1 MKIIVD
7 DKIPYIKGQIEQL
20 GSEVLY
26 LSGAAISARD
36 VKDADVLVVRTR
48 THCNRELLEGSRV
61 RFIVTATIGFD
72 HLDTVYLHEA
82 GIEWTNCPG
91 CNATSVGQYVRNTLF
106 LLEREK
112 GLCLREATLGIVG
125 VGHVGTAVLEACRP
139 YVGRVLLNDP
149 PKVKRLAG
157 ELSSHRTIESSSH
170 RTIESSSHRA
180 LESSNHQEC
189 YCDLSELQRECD
201 VITFHTPLVKD
212 GQWPT
217 FHLADE
223 AFFRALPRKPFLV
236 NAARGEVVDN
246 EALERALDEGCVRQA
261 VIDTW
266 EGEPRLS
273 RTLLNKVYIGT
284 PHVAGYSADGKA
296 NATRMS
302 LQAVASWMGRHGL
315 LPAPYD
321 EEHLPTFLVEPPA
334 VYDNEVGSGMDGN
347 GIDGRGGG
355 ATDYDALVSKALRL
369 YDPRTDSVR
378 LKEAPEGFEKQRGN
392 YPLRR
397 ECFAQ

>member
-26 LSGAAISARD
+26 LSGAAITAED
-36 VKDADVLVVRTR
+36 VRDADVLMVRTR
-48 THCNRELLEGSRV
+48 THCNRALLEGSSV
-61 RFIVTATIGFD
+61 KFIVTATIGFD
-72 HLDTVYLHEA
+72 HLDTDYLREA

-112 GLCLREATLGIVG
+112 GLDLKTATLGIVG
-125 VGHVGTAVLEACRP
+125 VGHVGSAVLEACRP

-149 PKVKRLAG
+149 PKVSRLAG
-157 ELSSHRTIESSSH
+157 ESSC
-170 RTIESSSHRA
+170 
-180 LESSNHQEC
+180 QC
-189 YCDLSELQRECD
+189 DDYCDLRELQTQCD
-201 VITFHTPLVKD
+201 IITFHTPLVTD
-212 GQWPT
+212 GEWPT
-217 FHLADE
+217 FHLADDDFLHRL
-223 AFFRALPRKPFLV
+223 ARCPFLI

-246 EALERALDEGCVRQA
+246 VALERALDEGRVRDA
-261 VIDTW
+261 IIDTW

-302 LQAVASWMGRHGL
+302 LEAVARWMARHGR

-321 EEHLPTFLVEPPA
+321 EEHLPVFHVEPPA
-334 VYDNEVGSGMDGN
+334 VYDTES
-347 GIDGRGGG
+347 RY
-355 ATDYDALVSKALRL
+355 ATDTVASVCMGYEDLVSKALQL
-369 YDPRTDSVR
+369 YDPRTDSNR
-378 LKEAPEGFEKQRGN
+378 LKNDPEGFERQRGN

-397 ECFAQ
+397 ESFA